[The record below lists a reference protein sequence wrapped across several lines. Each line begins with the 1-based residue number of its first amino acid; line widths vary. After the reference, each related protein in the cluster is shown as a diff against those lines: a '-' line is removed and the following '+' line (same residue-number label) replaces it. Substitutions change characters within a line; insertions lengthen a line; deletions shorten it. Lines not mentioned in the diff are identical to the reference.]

1 MDTRVTVSIPANPP
15 VRYEVL
21 IGEGTIKRLGQTLKR
36 TLPVGRATVISNQE
50 IWTRHGQALDDS
62 LRAAGLSFDLIEVP
76 EGEAFKSLDTLSM
89 VYKALVEIKA
99 LRNEPIIAF
108 GGGVIGDLAGLAA
121 ATYMRGVPFVNVPT
135 TLLAMADSSVG
146 GKTGVD
152 LPEGKNLVGA
162 FYQPRMVL
170 TDVSFLSTLP
180 AQEYAG
186 GMAEIIK
193 MAALQSD
200 EAFTELEHET
210 AALGKREPAAIAR
223 TLERV
228 VRFKADIISSDERD
242 SSGVRAKLNL
252 GHTLAHALETDA
264 GYEDYSHGE
273 AVAVG
278 LVFAAKLSIKL
289 GYGDERMITRLISI
303 IDKFGLPARVKIKS
317 VAGIMAIIEKDK
329 KRDERG
335 AMFVLLDGFGGP
347 KIELISTET
356 LKRVLKEADK

>member
-1 MDTRVTVSIPANPP
+1 MSAS
-15 VRYEVL
+15 
-21 IGEGTIKRLGQTLKR
+21 
-36 TLPVGRATVISNQE
+36 RATVISNQE

-62 LRAAGLSFDLIEVP
+62 LREAGFSFDLIEVP
-76 EGEAFKSLDTLSM
+76 EGEVFKSLDTLSM
-89 VYKALVEIKA
+89 VYKALVETKA

-162 FYQPRMVL
+162 FYQPSMVL

-180 AQEYAG
+180 AKEYAG

-200 EAFTELEHET
+200 EAFTELENET
-210 AALGKREPAAIAR
+210 AALRKREPAAIAR
-223 TLERV
+223 MLEKV
-228 VRFKADIISSDERD
+228 VRYKADIVSSDERD
-242 SSGVRAKLNL
+242 SSGIRAKLNL
-252 GHTLAHALETDA
+252 GHTLAHALEADA

-289 GYGDERMITRLISI
+289 GYGDKRMIARLISI
-303 IDKFGLPARVKIKS
+303 IDKFGLPAKAKIKS

-335 AMFVLLDGFGGP
+335 AIFVLLDGFGGP
-347 KIELISTET
+347 KIELVTTET